1 MKKVFVFILLF
12 SFSFTILC
20 GCGPLSPAPEG
31 TVTPTAS
38 PTEMI
43 HISPTIAPSP
53 TVEPTASPESTQ
65 LPHIT
70 LKNDYSVYPE
80 NYTDIIIDES
90 CMRFVNIPQNLR
102 EMGFGTVTYDAFGY
116 SRTVNQYIS
125 YPVNYIDIDVAGGG
139 KRTLGEVVSYDV
151 IRNVIIDAR
160 PFHRYRF
167 SRHSSSV
174 YTIYNY
180 MNDDG
185 TFTTFDSEEA
195 YNEYASENNTVNWE
209 EYTTISKET
218 NGILSGGIYEHE
230 YKLGVGYAY
239 TSPSGKYVFVSQ
251 SLEYVPS
258 IYDEGVYVLQRADSD
273 LQTFALVDMEAGKVI
288 KEYTIDLNGAYL
300 GYYSILPRFSDD
312 DKHIILYFNFENGGN
327 PVESIAIVIDIE
339 ASLAET
345 PEE

>member
-12 SFSFTILC
+12 SFSFIILC
-20 GCGPLSPAPEG
+20 GCGPSSPAPEG

-38 PTEMI
+38 PTEII

-102 EMGFGTVTYDAFGY
+102 EMGFGTVTYNTDPY
-116 SRTVNQYIS
+116 SHRMANQYIS
-125 YPVNYIDIDVAGGG
+125 YPVNCIDMDIGRG
-139 KRTLGEVVSYDV
+139 RYLGEVISYDV
-151 IRNVIIDAR
+151 VHNTIVDSR
-160 PFHRYRF
+160 PLHRYCDTKGN
-167 SRHSSSV
+167 
-174 YTIYNY
+174 YIQTIYNFL
-180 MNDDG
+180 NDDG
-185 TFTTFDSEEA
+185 TFTSFDSVEA
-195 YNEYASENNTVNWE
+195 YNQYASENNTVNGE

-273 LQTFALVDMEAGKVI
+273 LQSFALVDMEAGKVI
-288 KEYTIDLNGAYL
+288 KEYTIDLNSIYL
-300 GYYSILPRFSDD
+300 GDYSICPSFSDD
-312 DKHIILYFNFENGGN
+312 DKHIILYFRFEGGGN
-327 PVESIAIVIDIE
+327 LLDSIAIVIDVE

>member
-38 PTEMI
+38 PTEII

-53 TVEPTASPESTQ
+53 TAEPTASPESTQ
-65 LPHIT
+65 LPYIT
-70 LKNDYSVYPE
+70 LEDRYNVFPN
-80 NYTDIIIDES
+80 NYADIIIDES

-102 EMGFGTVTYDAFGY
+102 NMGFGTVANDMSGC
-116 SRTVNQYIS
+116 SRIANQYIS
-125 YPVNYIDIDVAGGG
+125 YPVNCINVNAGFGSF
-139 KRTLGEVVSYDV
+139 LGEEISYDV
-151 IRNVIIDAR
+151 IRNIIVDSR
-160 PFHRYRF
+160 PLHTYNL
-167 SRHSSSV
+167 SKNKSIQ
-174 YTIYNY
+174 TIYNY
-180 MNDDG
+180 LNVDG
-185 TFTTFDSEEA
+185 SFTSFDSVEA
-195 YNEYASENNTVNWE
+195 YNQYASENNTVNGE

-273 LQTFALVDMEAGKVI
+273 LQSFALVDMEAGKVI
-288 KEYTIDLNGAYL
+288 KEYTIDLNSIYL
-300 GYYSILPRFSDD
+300 GDYSICPSFSDD
-312 DKHIILYFNFENGGN
+312 DKHIILYFRFEGGGN
-327 PVESIAIVIDIE
+327 LLDSIAIVIDIE